1 MLAKYGDRLKTLH
14 IHDNDGTAD
23 QHIIPFDGNID
34 YSRFIAKLKKLDFY
48 GIIALEV
55 MRNRTDIYNDLS
67 DEQFLDKAFSAAVKL
82 FEMRQG

>member
-1 MLAKYGDRLKTLH
+1 
-14 IHDNDGTAD
+14 
-23 QHIIPFDGNID
+23 
-34 YSRFIAKLKKLDFY
+34 
-48 GIIALEV
+48 